1 MDTLS
6 EDEPPS
12 NDAILILRTPGA
24 ARTVAD
30 AVLQPVTPSGEELS
44 PGTAQREF
52 VEDETPAPG
61 SRAAVREGK
70 PKKIL
75 DETRRTLAVGMLSL
89 VAVIA
94 VLPTLALVLARW
106 THFSTEAYR
115 ELSLVFTPVVA
126 LASAAFGFFF
136 ASDERNRS

>member
-6 EDEPPS
+6 EDESPS
-12 NDAILILRTPGA
+12 NEATFIVRAPGA
-24 ARTVAD
+24 PAVAD
-30 AVLQPVTPSGEELS
+30 AGSPPELS
-44 PGTAQREF
+44 EDQPPGIAQPEF
-52 VEDETPAPG
+52 VEDELPAPG

-70 PKKIL
+70 PKKII
-75 DETRRTLAVGMLSL
+75 DETRRTLAVGMLWL
-89 VAVIA
+89 VSVIA
-94 VLPTLALVLARW
+94 VMPTAALVLNHW

-136 ASDERNRS
+136 ASDERHRS